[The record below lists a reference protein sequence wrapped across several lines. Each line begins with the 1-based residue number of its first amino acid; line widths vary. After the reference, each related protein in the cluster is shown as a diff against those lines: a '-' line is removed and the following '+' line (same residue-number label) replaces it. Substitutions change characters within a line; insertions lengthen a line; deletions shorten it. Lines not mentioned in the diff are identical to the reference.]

1 MKKILVI
8 ADMSGI
14 KQVAIHRGLELASRS
29 GAAVHIIAFVYDTY
43 ISEQKDENKVK
54 KLQQALIKARSQQI
68 DEFIQT
74 LDTNDVK
81 VSSEIVWEKNIA
93 KWTEMNA
100 TADRFSI
107 IVKTGHRTENI
118 VHTPTDWK
126 ILRQS
131 KIRVMIVAE
140 KTWRK
145 KNTILCA
152 IDLSK
157 NDKKHKD
164 LNRYIISEAKA
175 LADLF
180 KGQLVCCCAIPLPA
194 ALIDLD
200 ILDKRNILKK
210 ATKEAGEYYAELAA
224 EFGLEKDSLHT
235 KGGNAEK
242 VIPSVANKLKATMV
256 VLSTSGRKG
265 LKGKLLGNTAERVLH
280 QLRTDVLALKYQ

>member
-1 MKKILVI
+1 MLIFQIL
-8 ADMSGI
+8 
-14 KQVAIHRGLELASRS
+14 
-29 GAAVHIIAFVYDTY
+29 
-43 ISEQKDENKVK
+43 
-54 KLQQALIKARSQQI
+54 
-68 DEFIQT
+68 
-74 LDTNDVK
+74 
-81 VSSEIVWEKNIA
+81 WEKNIA
-93 KWTEMNA
+93 KWTEINA
-100 TADRFSI
+100 TADRFSV

-145 KNTILCA
+145 KNTVLCA

-175 LADLF
+175 LSDVS
-180 KGQLVCCCAIPLPA
+180 KGQLVCCYAIPLPA

-280 QLRTDVLALKYQ
+280 QLRTDVLALKY